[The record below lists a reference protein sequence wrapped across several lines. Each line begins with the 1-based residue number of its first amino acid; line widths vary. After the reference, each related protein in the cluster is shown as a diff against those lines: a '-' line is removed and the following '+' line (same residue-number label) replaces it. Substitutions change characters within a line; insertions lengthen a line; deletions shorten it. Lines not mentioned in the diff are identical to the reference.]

1 MTFRIH
7 QGGEGM
13 TETRDCNPNKILRFA
28 CFLLGIG
35 IPLAGLAIWSK
46 TNGVNRRS
54 EVDKA
59 HDITVEDS
67 FPASDPP
74 SAW

>member
-1 MTFRIH
+1 MT
-7 QGGEGM
+7 QM
-13 TETRDCNPNKILRFA
+13 RDCNPSRVLRFT
-28 CFLLGIG
+28 CFLLGLAL
-35 IPLAGLAIWSK
+35 PLAGLAIWSK
-46 TNGVNRRS
+46 TAGAHRKS

>member
-1 MTFRIH
+1 MSDI
-7 QGGEGM
+7 
-13 TETRDCNPNKILRFA
+13 RDDTPNRVLRFA
-28 CFLLGIG
+28 YFLIG
-35 IPLAGLAIWSK
+35 IALPLAGLAIWSK
-46 TNGVNRRS
+46 NRNDNRRG

>member
-1 MTFRIH
+1 MT
-7 QGGEGM
+7 QM
-13 TETRDCNPNKILRFA
+13 CDCNSSRVFRFT
-28 CFLLGIG
+28 CFLLGLAL
-35 IPLAGLAIWSK
+35 PLAGLAIWSK
-46 TNGVNRRS
+46 TAGAHRKS

-59 HDITVEDS
+59 HDVTVEDS